1 MDTAG
6 WESAYKKEPSGGR
19 EEGCQAI
26 DGSAAPP
33 VKAMAAASLTSLSR
47 RGAAAEEAFYKQ
59 EQELRVLS
67 LRKALEATP
76 SGRLR
81 LAACEASA
89 PPPRADSM
97 LPAIARQYL
106 RLDTP
111 QLVRQKRRSAGGA
124 GTAPGHHPVDAG
136 HPP

>member
-1 MDTAG
+1 
-6 WESAYKKEPSGGR
+6 
-19 EEGCQAI
+19 
-26 DGSAAPP
+26 
-33 VKAMAAASLTSLSR
+33 MAAASLTSLSR

-59 EQELRVLS
+59 EQEMRVLS

-111 QLVRQKRRSAGGA
+111 QLVRQKRKLRRRCRHWSWAPPGCGRSPAL
-124 GTAPGHHPVDAG
+124 T
-136 HPP
+136 